1 MMTGVA
7 DSAFSPD
14 GRLVATAGADAN
26 GRLWFVQTGNLYRVL
41 RGHTKPLTAVAF
53 SDDGRLLATSSED
66 SDARIWSIRTG
77 VGHVLQRSA
86 FGPVST
92 IAFDPTGRWVAAA
105 GPISV
110 IVWTASTGRQLFYL
124 HGHTSLL
131 TGLSFAPQAA
141 AVVSSSRDGTLRT
154 YSCEVCVDLAPLVHL
169 AEVRLARTR

>member
-1 MMTGVA
+1 VTPRSDDFRERRTGVEL
-7 DSAFSPD
+7 PD
-14 GRLVATAGADAN
+14 ALHEEARLQWGVDDD
-26 GRLWFVQTGNLYRVL
+26 R
-41 RGHTKPLTAVAF
+41 KPLTAVAF

-66 SDARIWSIRTG
+66 SDARIWAIKTG

-124 HGHTSLL
+124 RGHTSLL
-131 TGLSFAPQAA
+131 TGLSFAPQEA